1 MRFLIQATVPTITG
15 NELMKAGTF
24 ASRIQAILEDVHP
37 EAAYFTEV
45 GGSRTAFLI
54 VDLPDASH
62 IPAIAEPFFIGMN
75 CSVEFHPV
83 MLAEDL
89 MNAGP
94 AIDAAAKKYG

>member
-1 MRFLIQATVPTITG
+1 MRFLVQATVPTVTG

-24 ASRIQAILEDVHP
+24 ATRIQAILEDIRP

-62 IPAIAEPFFIGMN
+62 IPAIGEPLFIGLN

-83 MLAEDL
+83 MLPEDL

-94 AIDAAAKKYG
+94 AIGAAVEKYG